1 MAAECVHSGNTQ
13 VGMPSKPV
21 LPSPHTG
28 GLELSPCSGVCVRT
42 SHGSHHQTQGMR
54 HVTGSVFAEER

>member
-1 MAAECVHSGNTQ
+1 MAAECVYFGNIQ

-28 GLELSPCSGVCVRT
+28 GLKLSPCRGVCVRT
-42 SHGSHHQTQGMR
+42 SHGSHRQAQRMR
-54 HVTGSVFAEER
+54 CVTGSVFAEER